1 MTFQKPKKRHRYRM
15 VLLLLVFFICN
26 HDKEHLEI
34 ILQEL
39 VNFNPDLGFT
49 YKSNEKEIPFLDLN
63 FKLNEGIIFST
74 DVYFKSTDRHQCL
87 PSTSSHP
94 NHTKTSIVFSQELR
108 VKSLF

>member
-1 MTFQKPKKRHRYRM
+1 MKFQKPKKRHRYRM

-49 YKSNEKEIPFLDLN
+49 YESNEKEIPFLDLN
-63 FKLNEGIIFST
+63 FE
-74 DVYFKSTDRHQCL
+74 V
-87 PSTSSHP
+87 
-94 NHTKTSIVFSQELR
+94 E
-108 VKSLF
+108 

>member
-1 MTFQKPKKRHRYRM
+1 M

-49 YKSNEKEIPFLDLN
+49 YESNEKEIPFLDLN
-63 FKLNEGIIFST
+63 FE
-74 DVYFKSTDRHQCL
+74 V
-87 PSTSSHP
+87 
-94 NHTKTSIVFSQELR
+94 E
-108 VKSLF
+108 